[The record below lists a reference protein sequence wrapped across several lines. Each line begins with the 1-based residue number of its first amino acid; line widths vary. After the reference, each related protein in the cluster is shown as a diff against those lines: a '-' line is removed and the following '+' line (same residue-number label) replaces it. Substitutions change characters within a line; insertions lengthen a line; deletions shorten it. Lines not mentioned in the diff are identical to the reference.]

1 MGLQFRLQA
10 VWNVRLKQKPQTNTT
25 NASLK
30 AVHQRN
36 TQSRE
41 LTKVELLKQLE
52 FPDRRDIDGF
62 KDHEPDTLGGD
73 RLEGH

>member
-1 MGLQFRLQA
+1 MGWQFRLQA
-10 VWNVRLKQKPQTNTT
+10 VWNARLKQEQQTNPT

-41 LTKVELLKQLE
+41 LAKVELMA
-52 FPDRRDIDGF
+52 I
-62 KDHEPDTLGGD
+62 
-73 RLEGH
+73 RLFYDLA